1 MNNVIL
7 IVDQH
12 QRFSEARRLGLPL
25 DAEYEAQT
33 LRLLIKPMGRE
44 YRCIA
49 LISRDDLD
57 GLNAYQRANYEII
70 TYNGDR
76 SQRIRE
82 FLIEIAKRI
91 EETPPGHL
99 VLVTADP
106 VFQILC
112 DRASRRED
120 LSLSLWTTTQEIP
133 AELCHPAY
141 NARPLDEILPNSRPH
156 RVDVRVDF
164 ENLYYGMQENNW
176 SLNIRSIVHS
186 IKAAVSDLGEIV
198 RIVAYADWGVLA
210 KQSNKELQRDLEVLG
225 VKTRYQISIKGK
237 NSADMEIVDDV
248 YRLLGRDY
256 TEEAVDVIVIG
267 TCDRDFRPVLETAQS
282 RGKRIV
288 VLGLQGKLSRE
299 LETVAHEIRYMDQ
312 YYPLPELVT
321 WMTSRIRYCLLN
333 KNMPYVDTHYLVK
346 GMIKDARLQEL
357 GISPDWETAE
367 QWLGMAGKT
376 NEIVIR
382 QQQHPDNPMKY
393 ITTYW
398 IPDPITKI
406 SRNKNVFHRSFSNQ
420 LHLTTA

>member
-7 IVDQH
+7 IVDQY
-12 QRFSEARRLGLPL
+12 QRFLEARRLGLPL

-33 LRLLIKPMGRE
+33 LRMLIKPMGRE

-82 FLIEIAKRI
+82 FLIEFAKRLQ
-91 EETPPGHL
+91 ETPPGHL

-112 DRASRRED
+112 DRASRREGV
-120 LSLSLWTTTQEIP
+120 SLSLWTTTQEIP
-133 AELCHPAY
+133 VELCHPAY
-141 NARPLDEILPNSRPH
+141 NARPLGEILPNIRPH
-156 RVDVRVDF
+156 RVDVRLDF

-176 SLNIRSIVHS
+176 SLSIGSIVQN

-210 KQSNKELQRDLEVLG
+210 KQSNKELQRDLELLG

-237 NSADMEIVDDV
+237 NSADMEIVDDI

-256 TEEAVDVIVIG
+256 TEDAVDIVVIG

-299 LETVAHEIRYMDQ
+299 LQNTAQEVRYLDQ
-312 YYPLPELVT
+312 YYPLPELIT
-321 WMTSRIRYCLLN
+321 WMRSRIRYCLLD
-333 KNMPYVDTHYLVK
+333 KSMPYVDTHYLVK
-346 GMIKDARLQEL
+346 GMIKDTRLQEL
-357 GISPDWETAE
+357 GISPDWETAAH
-367 QWLGMAGKT
+367 WLGMAGNT
-376 NEIVIR
+376 NEIVVR
-382 QQQHPDNPMKY
+382 QQQHPSNPTKQ

-398 IPDPITKI
+398 IPDTVTKI
-406 SRNKNVFHRSFSNQ
+406 STNKNAFRRSFSNQ
-420 LHLTTA
+420 LQFTTA